1 MCNTVGSPN
10 LWVPHLW
17 IQPIWME
24 NIFLK
29 SCIADDV
36 HYVFRPTVTASVLN
50 M

>member
-24 NIFLK
+24 NMFFK

-36 HYVFRPTVTASVLN
+36 HCVFRPTVAASVLN